1 MYNIIYVNPN
11 TRVEFVYVAQ
21 SSVPPPPPMPPP
33 PDLCDP
39 SEVRPFMDPYGRAKT
54 VRIGKWRWPPLSDG
68 TSNGVAGDANGFP
81 THQSFF
87 QFKMSKQQNQRHKQ
101 SQVGCPASVVLVSFS
116 SAAL

>member
-1 MYNIIYVNPN
+1 MDSNIGKVIILKMSYSYYVFETINCLII
-11 TRVEFVYVAQ
+11 Q

-68 TSNGVAGDANGFP
+68 TSNGVPGEMNGFP
-81 THQSFF
+81 THQSFL

-101 SQVGCPASVVLVSFS
+101 SQVCLNGQMQ
-116 SAAL
+116 